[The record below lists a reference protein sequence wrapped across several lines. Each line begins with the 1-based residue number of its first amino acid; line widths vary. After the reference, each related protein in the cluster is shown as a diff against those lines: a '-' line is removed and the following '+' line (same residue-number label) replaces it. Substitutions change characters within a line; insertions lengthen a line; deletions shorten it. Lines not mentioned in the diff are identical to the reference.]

1 MNRFEFA
8 RATSVA
14 AALSLVAEKPG
25 SALKAGGIDLLDHLK
40 EHLLEPPRLVDLKS
54 VPGLDGISVEAD
66 GSLRIGPLVTL
77 AKIAAHPG
85 IRTTHPG
92 LAQACGEAASPQIRN
107 VATIGGNLLQRPR
120 CWYYRLASYRC
131 LKKGGDVCF
140 AVGGENRYHA
150 IFADGACNAPHP
162 SNAAMGLT
170 AHGASFAFQGS
181 RGTRTVPAEQFF
193 TIPGKDPQRE
203 NAKAPDEV
211 LTSIHVPA
219 AAGTRS
225 VYASVKEKAAFDWP
239 LVSTAVALRVDGGV
253 VRQVRITLGAV
264 APVPLRSTAAEQ
276 ALIGKHLDD
285 ATVEAAARAAVAG
298 ATPLSENGYKVEL
311 LTILLSRTLRSLA

>member
-1 MNRFEFA
+1 MNRFAFA

-14 AALSLVAEKPG
+14 EALSLVAERPG

-40 EHLLEPPRLVDLKS
+40 EHLIEPPCLVDLKS
-54 VPGLDGISVEAD
+54 VPGLDSVSVEMD

-85 IRTTHPG
+85 IRSTHPG

-140 AVGGENRYHA
+140 AVGGENRYHT
-150 IFADGACNAPHP
+150 IFADGACNASHP
-162 SNAAMGLT
+162 SNAAMGLM
-170 AHGASFAFQGS
+170 AHGASLAFQGG
-181 RGTRTVPAEQFF
+181 RGTRIVPADQFF
-193 TIPGKDPQRE
+193 TIPGNEPQRE
-203 NAKAPDEV
+203 NAKAPDEI

-219 AAGTRS
+219 AAGVRS

-239 LVSTAVALRVDGGV
+239 LVSAAVALRVDGGT
-253 VRQVRITLGAV
+253 VRHIRIVLGAV
-264 APVPLRSTAAEQ
+264 APVPLRSAAAEQ
-276 ALIGKHLDD
+276 ALVGRRLDD
-285 ATVEAAARAAVAG
+285 VVVDAAADAAVVG
-298 ATPLSENGYKVEL
+298 ANPLSGNGYKVEL
-311 LTILLSRTLRSLA
+311 LKILVRRTLKSLA